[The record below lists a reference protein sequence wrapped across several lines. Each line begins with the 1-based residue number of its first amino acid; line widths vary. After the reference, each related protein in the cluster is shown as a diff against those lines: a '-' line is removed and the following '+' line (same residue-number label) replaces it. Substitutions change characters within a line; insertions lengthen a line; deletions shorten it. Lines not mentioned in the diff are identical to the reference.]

1 MQKHLNNT
9 ARYLRDILLV
19 AAGITSACFGLKSF
33 LMPNDFIDG
42 GVTGISLLV
51 SRLTGLKL
59 SYLIVAINIPFILLG
74 FKQIGKGFAIKTAI
88 AISLLAISLLVLPFQ
103 PVTHDKLLIAVF
115 GGLFL
120 GAGIGFAMRGGCVID
135 GTEVLALYISR
146 NSILTVGNIILV
158 LNILI
163 FGVVAIVLDLVT
175 AMYSILTYLSASKT
189 IDFVVNGLE
198 QYTGVTIISERNEE
212 IKQFIIEKMKR
223 GVTIYKGEG
232 GYGVKKD
239 IDIVYTVVTKLEMSK
254 LQGEIR
260 QIDPDAFV
268 VQQQIADIK
277 PVITT
282 TIKKEDL
289 PSGII
294 QLTLFDGE
302 NKPVAERLVLAW

>member
-1 MQKHLNNT
+1 MNNLKNKNT
-9 ARYLRDILLV
+9 RFAKETLLII
-19 AAGITSACFGLKSF
+19 AGVTSACFGLKSF
-33 LMPNDFIDG
+33 LLPSHFIDG

-51 SRLTGLKL
+51 STLTDVKL
-59 SYLIVAINIPFILLG
+59 SYLIVLINIPFVVLG
-74 FKQIGKGFAIKTAI
+74 YKQIGKGFAIKTAI
-88 AISLLAISLLVLPFQ
+88 AIAALSVALIVLPFQ
-103 PVTHDKLLIAVF
+103 PITHDKLLIAFF

-120 GAGIGFAMRGGCVID
+120 GAGIGLAMRGGCVID

-163 FGVVAIVLDLVT
+163 FGVVAIFLDLVT

-198 QYTGVTIISERNEE
+198 QYTGVTIISEKNEE

-232 GYGVKKD
+232 GYGQKKD

-277 PVITT
+277 GGVV
-282 TIKKEDL
+282 KRQSL
-289 PSGII
+289 H
-294 QLTLFDGE
+294 
-302 NKPVAERLVLAW
+302 

>member
-1 MQKHLNNT
+1 MQKTLSKEVRHF
-9 ARYLRDILLV
+9 RDFLLV

-59 SYLIVAINIPFILLG
+59 SYLIVAINVPFIILG
-74 FKQIGKGFAIKTAI
+74 FKQIGKGFALKTAI
-88 AISLLAISLLVLPFQ
+88 AIVILAVSLLVIPFE

-146 NSILTVGNIILV
+146 NSIFTVGNIILV

-163 FGVVAIVLDLVT
+163 FGVVAIFLDLVT

-198 QYTGVTIISERNEE
+198 QYTGVTIISEKNEE
-212 IKQFIIEKMKR
+212 IKHFIIEKMKR

-232 GYGVKKD
+232 GYSIKKD
-239 IDIVYTVVTKLEMSK
+239 IDIIFTVVTTLEMSK
-254 LQGEIR
+254 LQTEIR

-268 VQQQIADIK
+268 VQQQIADLK
-277 PVITT
+277 GGVVKRNPVH
-282 TIKKEDL
+282 
-289 PSGII
+289 
-294 QLTLFDGE
+294 
-302 NKPVAERLVLAW
+302 

>member
-1 MQKHLNNT
+1 MQKHLNNN

-59 SYLIVAINIPFILLG
+59 SYLIVAINIPFIILG

-88 AISLLAISLLVLPFQ
+88 AISLLAISLLVIPFE

-163 FGVVAIVLDLVT
+163 FGVVAIFLDLVT

-198 QYTGVTIISERNEE
+198 QYTGVTIISEKNEE

-232 GYGVKKD
+232 GYGQKKD

-277 PVITT
+277 GGVV
-282 TIKKEDL
+282 KRQSL
-289 PSGII
+289 H
-294 QLTLFDGE
+294 
-302 NKPVAERLVLAW
+302 